1 MFHIHATETK
11 IVVAFKKTI
20 TELLSHHATLM
31 DHGVNT
37 LIHKISADNV

>member
-11 IVVAFKKTI
+11 TVVAFKKTI

-31 DHGVNT
+31 DHGVNK
-37 LIHKISADNV
+37 LINEIPADNV